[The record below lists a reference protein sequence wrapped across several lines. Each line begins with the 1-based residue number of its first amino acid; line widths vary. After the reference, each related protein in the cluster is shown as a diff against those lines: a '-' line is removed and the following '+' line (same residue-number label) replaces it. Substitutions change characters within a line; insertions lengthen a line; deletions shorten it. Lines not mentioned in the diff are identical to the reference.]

1 MRGLLPL
8 FVLAACGAGSH
19 EVGDAGADLAAVAD
33 LSPPPDF
40 AIPWR
45 PPSDHPMPVQ
55 VTNHGGAT
63 LAHIAVWTVVWK
75 GDEALGVRVDRFHRW
90 MLASD
95 YWSSSLAEYG
105 VGAGTANGV
114 LVLPD
119 AAPPT
124 IDYSA
129 FDGIIDGL
137 RKDHPSDENTH
148 FAFVV
153 PPTTHVTLM
162 PGWTDCVDFGGY
174 HSETRSGA
182 TYSVNLQCDGQF
194 DTLTMVL
201 SHEEAET
208 ATDAHPL
215 TQLPGWYSD
224 AFYPSEVGDL
234 CTGLDLQL
242 TDDSDGGGETY
253 TVERVFSE
261 KRAAGGTDDP
271 CVPAPSTP
279 YFGAAIDPLVVT
291 ITTDVTGAGSA
302 PALVEPFAYGA
313 VGAIDWVIYSSV
325 AGITLTPSKGHSMPG
340 QTIPITVHASSAAQP
355 GSNMVVV
362 LAKDGAG
369 TRNQWFFGVSVQ

>member
-8 FVLAACGAGSH
+8 FLLAACGGGSH
-19 EVGDAGADLAAVAD
+19 EAGDAGADLASVPD
-33 LSPPPDF
+33 LSLPPDL

-55 VTNHGGAT
+55 VTNHGGAG
-63 LAHIAVWTVVWK
+63 LAHISVWTVVWK
-75 GDEALGVRVDRFHRW
+75 GDQALGERIDRFHRW
-90 MLASD
+90 MLASE
-95 YWSSSLAEYG
+95 YWTQSLAEYG

-114 LVLPD
+114 LLLPD

-124 IDYSA
+124 IDDSA

-137 RKDHPSDENTH
+137 RTDHPSDENTH

-182 TYSVNLQCDGQF
+182 TYSVNLQCDGKF
-194 DTLTMVL
+194 DTLTIVL

-208 ATDAHPL
+208 ATDAHPF
-215 TQLPGWYSD
+215 TQAPGWYSD
-224 AFYPSEVGDL
+224 SFFPSEVADL
-234 CTGLDLQL
+234 CTGLDLLL
-242 TDDSDGGGETY
+242 TDDSDGGGEPY
-253 TVERVFSE
+253 TVERLFSHE
-261 KRAAGGTDDP
+261 RAATGVQDP

-291 ITTDVTGAGSA
+291 ITTDMTGAGSA
-302 PALVEPFAYGA
+302 QALVEPFAYGV
-313 VGAIDWVIYSSV
+313 VGAIDWQIYSYV
-325 AGITLTPSKGHSMPG
+325 AGITFTPSNGHSMAG
-340 QTIPITVHASSAAQP
+340 QTIPITVHASSAQP

-362 LAKDGAG
+362 LAKDAAG
-369 TRNQWFFGVSVQ
+369 TLNQWPFGVNVQ